1 VNTTLIALI
10 SAAAALLQQPAPQP
24 QPQHQPPV
32 VTESVVV
39 QGRIGRALPLEP
51 KLPGSFDFL
60 GDAELKLSHPLSAN
74 DALRKIPGVTVRDEE
89 GLGLRPNIGIRG
101 LNPTR
106 STKVLL
112 LEDGLP
118 ITYAPYGD
126 NASYYHPPLQ
136 RFEAVEVLKGSG
148 QIAYGPSTIGGV
160 INYITP
166 LPPSSPAGTV
176 STAAGT
182 RGFLDGHASFGSTRG
197 RMGYFVDLHGRGA
210 DGSRD
215 AIRSTVGDAS
225 GKMTFTVSPRQL
237 IVARASHYR
246 ERSRNTY
253 SGLRQTEF
261 DANPRQNPFV
271 NDRFHAD
278 RAGASLTQHLSLSD
292 RVSLASTAYISRFAR
307 DWWRQS
313 SNSAQRPN
321 DAADPACGG
330 MANLSTA
337 CGNEGRLRRYVVG
350 GVETRATIR
359 TVRGELDFGARVHA
373 ESQHR
378 LQKNGDTPTARDGR
392 LVEHNERGVVAASGF
407 VQHRFAAGPVAI
419 TPGVRVES
427 VRFERRN
434 ALAGARGSTS
444 VTQVIPGIG
453 AAASLGSRALLF
465 GGLHRGFAPPRVEDI
480 ITDSGGTVDLDSELS
495 WNSEIGLRTAPGGR
509 VRADITLF
517 RMDYQNQIVPASL
530 AGGVGATLTNGG
542 ETLHQGVELG
552 LRGEAGSP
560 VRDGDRIYARAAYT
574 FLPVAKFT
582 GVRSSGVPG
591 FSTTSVTGNRLP
603 YAPEHLATLT
613 GGYRAGDHVDVFA
626 EMVFVSAQFG
636 DDLNTVAGTPDGQRG
651 LIPRAAT
658 WNAGANVT
666 LVPGRATAFV
676 AVYNIADRLYI
687 ADRSRGIVPSP
698 PRRAQAGLRVTF

>member
-1 VNTTLIALI
+1 VNATLIALI
-10 SAAAALLQQPAPQP
+10 SAAAALAQNVQQVQPA
-24 QPQHQPPV
+24 QPPTV
-32 VTESVVV
+32 AESVVV
-39 QGRIGRALPLEP
+39 QGRIGTALPLEP
-51 KLPGSFDFL
+51 KLPGSFHFL
-60 GDAELKLSHPLSAN
+60 GEAELRLSHPLTVN
-74 DALRKIPGVTVRDEE
+74 DALRKVPGITARDEE

-148 QIAYGPSTIGGV
+148 QIAYGPSTVGGV

-176 STAAGT
+176 SAAAGT
-182 RGFLDGHASFGSTRG
+182 RGFFDGHASFGSTEG
-197 RMGYFVDLHGRGA
+197 RLGYFVDLHGRSA

-215 AIRSTVGDAS
+215 AIHSTVGDTS
-225 GKMTFTVSPRQL
+225 GKITFAVSPRQL
-237 IVARASHYR
+237 LVARASHYR
-246 ERSRNTY
+246 ERSRSTY
-253 SGLRQTEF
+253 SGLRQAEF

-292 RVSLASTAYISRFAR
+292 RLSLASTAYVSRFAR

-330 MANLSTA
+330 MANLTTT
-337 CGNEGRLRRYVVG
+337 CGNEGRLRRYIVG
-350 GVETRATIR
+350 GIETRATVR
-359 TVRGELDFGARVHA
+359 AARGELDFGARVHA
-373 ESQHR
+373 ESQDR
-378 LQKNGDTPTARDGR
+378 LQKNGDSPTARDGR

-407 VQHRFAAGPVAI
+407 VQQRFTAGPVAI
-419 TPGVRVES
+419 TPGLRVEN
-427 VRFERRN
+427 VHFERRN
-434 ALAGARGSTS
+434 QLAGARGRASF
-444 VTQVIPGIG
+444 TQVIPGIG
-453 AAASLGSRALLF
+453 VAASLGSRALLF
-465 GGLHRGFAPPRVEDI
+465 GGVHRGFAPPRVEDAV
-480 ITDSGGTVDLDSELS
+480 TDSGGTVDLDAELS
-495 WNSEIGLRTAPGGR
+495 WNTEVGIRTTMGEH

-542 ETLHQGVELG
+542 ETLHQGLELG

-560 VRDGDRIYARAAYT
+560 VRDGDRLYARAAYT
-574 FLPVAKFT
+574 FVPIAEFT
-582 GVRSSGVPG
+582 GVRFSGVSG
-591 FSTTSVTGNRLP
+591 FSTVRVTGNRLP
-603 YAPEHLATLT
+603 YAPEHLATIT
-613 GGYRAGDHVDVFA
+613 GGYRAGDRADVFA
-626 EMVFVSAQFG
+626 EMVFVSSQFG
-636 DDLNTVAGTPDGQRG
+636 DDLNTVAGTADGQRG
-651 LIPRAAT
+651 LIPSATT
-658 WNAGANVT
+658 WNAGANLT
-666 LVPGRATAFV
+666 LLPGRATAFA
-676 AVYNIADRLYI
+676 AVYNVADRLSI

-698 PRRAQAGLRVTF
+698 PRRMQMGVRVTF